1 MVGMRGLLCLWP
13 VLLLVSGCEK
23 RFNPT
28 EGRVTAID
36 ANRGSLS
43 KVEGALP
50 DGTKYAAYFRQSD
63 LQLVEETAG
72 AVVRRFYY
80 RGGSLF
86 HFREE
91 ERRES
96 GSVVTRFFIDEKGR
110 LTQAGHV
117 VNGGS
122 KPPPREKVEE
132 IVARAAWLEQD
143 AARRA
148 GPRIVL
154 PLLKN
159 R

>member
-1 MVGMRGLLCLWP
+1 MRGLLCLWP

-36 ANRGSLS
+36 ANLGSLS

-50 DGTKYAAYFRQSD
+50 GGTKYAAYFRQSD

-72 AVVRRFYY
+72 EVVRRFYY

-86 HFREE
+86 HFREQ
-91 ERRES
+91 ERE
-96 GSVVTRFFIDEKGR
+96 GGPVMTRFFIDEKGG
-110 LTQAGHV
+110 LTKAGHV
-117 VNGGS
+117 VNGRS
-122 KPPPREKVEE
+122 VPPPREKVEE
-132 IVARAAWLEQD
+132 TVARAAWLEQD